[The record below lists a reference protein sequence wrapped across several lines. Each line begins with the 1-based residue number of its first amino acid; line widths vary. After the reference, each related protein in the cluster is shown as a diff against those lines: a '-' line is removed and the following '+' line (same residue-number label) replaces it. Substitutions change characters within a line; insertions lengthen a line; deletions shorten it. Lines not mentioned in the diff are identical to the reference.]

1 MFELYCPQ
9 CEKGSPVIA
18 STELELLNPQNDP
31 DTGEESAL
39 VAALRRFLDKHSGH
53 VLETREV

>member
-9 CEKGSPVIA
+9 CEKGSPAIA
-18 STELELLNPQNDP
+18 STELELLHPQDDP
-31 DTGEESAL
+31 DGEESAL